1 MLSASKNCTITLK
14 GGDKL
19 INIGENIR
27 KIRQDRGMKQDEFA
41 KKADISRS
49 YLGDLENN
57 RKSPSLDTLQKLAN
71 NMDIS
76 LSYLLTG
83 KKTIRDFNKD
93 EQESYVKK
101 IKNDSDDN
109 YLKAQ
114 YQLTSDIANAMAY
127 EDITKIYHNWENV
140 SDDLKFLFNA
150 IFSYYEEKP
159 DESILHDRLA
169 QFILELYASDQKGIE
184 DKIIVLDRKYENLK
198 KEFIKSEERQPTGVT
213 DGDIIEMLKKID
225 PPQT

>member
-1 MLSASKNCTITLK
+1 M
-14 GGDKL
+14 

-127 EDITKIYHNWENV
+127 EDITKFYHNWENE
-140 SDDLKFLFNA
+140 SDDLKFLVNA
-150 IFSYYEEKP
+150 IFGYYEEKP

-169 QFILELYASDQKGIE
+169 QFILELYASDQKRIE

-213 DGDIIEMLKKID
+213 DDDIIEMLKKID